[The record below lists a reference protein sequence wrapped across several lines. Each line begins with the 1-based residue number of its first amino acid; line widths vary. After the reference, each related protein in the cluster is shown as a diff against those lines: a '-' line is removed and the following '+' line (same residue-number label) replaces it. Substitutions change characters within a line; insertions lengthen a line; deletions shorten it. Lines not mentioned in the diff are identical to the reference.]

1 MKYRRLNLDE
11 LKSLEKDFINFLAAN
26 SVTGEDWEKLKNEE
40 LDKAESL
47 IEIFSDMVFDKT
59 LEKIE
64 YLEQKSARE
73 IRTYHCQA
81 DKLIMIGLLIEGE
94 TTLDFRHNIAPE
106 QMINQLN
113 QSGAELKLFRG
124 EKAYDTD
131 RKEILFKLM
140 EQGALI
146 AKDGHLY
153 KVFSQLQ
160 KA

>member
-11 LKSLEKDFINFLAAN
+11 LKSLERDFINFLAAN

-40 LDKAESL
+40 PDKAERL

-64 YLEQKSARE
+64 YLEQKSAKE

-81 DKLIMIGLLIEGE
+81 DRLIMIGLLIEGE
-94 TTLDFRHNIAPE
+94 STLDFRQNLPPQ
-106 QMINQLN
+106 QMIQQLSL
-113 QSGAELKLFRG
+113 SGAQLKLFRG
-124 EKAYDTD
+124 EKAYDKD
-131 RKEILFKLM
+131 RQQILFQLM

-153 KVFSQLQ
+153 KVLNQLQ

>member
-11 LKSLEKDFINFLAAN
+11 LKSLERDCINFLAAN

-40 LDKAESL
+40 QDKAERL

-64 YLEQKSARE
+64 YLEQKSAKE

-81 DKLIMIGLLIEGE
+81 DRLIMIGLLIEGE
-94 TTLDFRHNIAPE
+94 STLDFRQNIPPQ
-106 QMINQLN
+106 QMIQQLTL
-113 QSGAELKLFRG
+113 SGAQLKLFRG
-124 EKAYDTD
+124 EKAYAKD
-131 RKEILFKLM
+131 RQQVLFQLM

-146 AKDGHLY
+146 TKDGHLY
-153 KVFSQLQ
+153 KVLNQLQ
-160 KA
+160 KP

>member
-11 LKSLEKDFINFLAAN
+11 LKSLERDFINFLAAN

-40 LDKAESL
+40 QDKAERL

-64 YLEQKSARE
+64 YLEQKSAKE

-81 DKLIMIGLLIEGE
+81 DRLIMIGLLIEGE
-94 TTLDFRHNIAPE
+94 STLDFRQNLPPQ
-106 QMINQLN
+106 QMIQQLSL
-113 QSGAELKLFRG
+113 SGAQLKLFRG
-124 EKAYDTD
+124 EKAYDKD
-131 RKEILFKLM
+131 RQQILFQLM

-153 KVFSQLQ
+153 KVLNQLQ

>member
-1 MKYRRLNLDE
+1 MKYRRLTLDE
-11 LKSLEKDFINFLAAN
+11 LKSLERDFINFLAAN

-40 LDKAESL
+40 QDKAERL

-64 YLEQKSARE
+64 YLEQKSAKE

-81 DKLIMIGLLIEGE
+81 DRLIMIGLLIEGE
-94 TTLDFRHNIAPE
+94 STLDFRQNLPPQ
-106 QMINQLN
+106 QMIQQLTL
-113 QSGAELKLFRG
+113 SGAQLKLFRG
-124 EKAYDTD
+124 EKAYDKD
-131 RKEILFKLM
+131 RQQVLFQLM

-153 KVFSQLQ
+153 KVLNQLQ

>member
-11 LKSLEKDFINFLAAN
+11 LKSLERDFINFLAAN

-40 LDKAESL
+40 QDKAERL

-64 YLEQKSARE
+64 YLEQKSAKE

-81 DKLIMIGLLIEGE
+81 DRLIMIGLLIEGE
-94 TTLDFRHNIAPE
+94 STLDFRQNMPPQ
-106 QMINQLN
+106 QMIQQLTL
-113 QSGAELKLFRG
+113 SGAQLKLFRG
-124 EKAYDTD
+124 EKAYGKD
-131 RKEILFKLM
+131 RQQVLFQLM

-153 KVFSQLQ
+153 KVLNQLQ

>member
-26 SVTGEDWEKLKNEE
+26 SVTGEDWEKLKNTEQ
-40 LDKAESL
+40 DKAERL
-47 IEIFSDMVFDKT
+47 IEIFSDLVFEKT

-64 YLEQKSARE
+64 YLEQKSAKE

-81 DKLIMIGLLIEGE
+81 DRLIMIGLLIEGE
-94 TTLDFRHNIAPE
+94 STLDFRQNIAPQ
-106 QMINQLN
+106 QMIQQLTL
-113 QSGAELKLFRG
+113 SGAELKLFRG
-124 EKAYDTD
+124 EKAYDKD
-131 RKEILFKLM
+131 RQQILFQLM

-153 KVFSQLQ
+153 KVLNQLQ